1 MRSLGKHRIILVLL
15 CAALVLPTLAQ
26 ASYGTL
32 RPETQ
37 GPQVQAMQ
45 QALGSLG
52 FGLRAD
58 GKYGPL
64 TVAAVT
70 AFQRQQQ
77 LKEDGIAGNQTLG
90 RLYQLAP
97 SFAPGAAPAAPAV
110 PATPETPAQ
119 GDTIQPQLGARLEV
133 GVNSPQ
139 VALLQAALASK
150 GYQSGRS
157 DGVFDGGTR
166 NAVIAY
172 QRANGLSPDG
182 IAGSQTLGRLY
193 GAAAQPAQPAQPQA
207 PSGLAAGTA
216 LVATGNTGGLRYRS
230 SAGTGN
236 NVMGTLP
243 NGVTI
248 EVLERGAEWTR
259 MRYRGSVAYVMSRF
273 LAFAGGTPVTGAPA
287 APSDATPSPSPV
299 PAPGAGQVAISGSA
313 VVATANGGSLR
324 FRSSAGT
331 AGNNVLAS
339 IPNGTSLQ
347 VIARMGDWTRC
358 VFNGQEGY
366 VMSSHLRFA
375 DQPAA
380 QPPAA
385 GGQTPTQPSVAFVR
399 ILRPG
404 DSGADVSH
412 LQSLLGAMQY
422 AAQITGTY
430 DAATEAAV
438 RAFQLNN
445 ALKAD
450 GRFGPQT
457 AGVLLSG
464 SARPAPDPSDDTP
477 TTVTP
482 EGETTPP
489 AIDPSV
495 GKIGGPS
502 ASSVKLLS
510 WYTQVKPQLSGGKV
524 FRVYHP
530 ASGISFNLRHYSAGR
545 HADAEPATMQD
556 TQLLNAAFGP
566 AAWTPRAVYVNL
578 PDGSWSLATM
588 HNFPHL
594 SGAVSDNGFN
604 GHLCVHFL
612 RDLDETKRTDPN
624 YGLFNQERIRATWK
638 SMTGEVVD

>member
-1 MRSLGKHRIILVLL
+1 LL
-15 CAALVLPTLAQ
+15 LPALAQ
-26 ASYGTL
+26 ASYGIL
-32 RPETQ
+32 RPDTQ

-52 FGLRAD
+52 FSLSAD
-58 GKYGPL
+58 GKYGPM
-64 TVAAVT
+64 TVTAVT

-77 LKEDGIAGNQTLG
+77 LKEDGIAGGQTLG

-97 SFAPGAAPAAPAV
+97 SFAPGAAAAPQAPAV
-110 PATPETPAQ
+110 PAQPAAPAQ

-133 GVNSPQ
+133 GSNGPQ

-150 GYQSGRS
+150 GYQSGRG

-166 NAVIAY
+166 NAVIAF
-172 QRANGLSPDG
+172 QRANGLSADG

-193 GAAAQPAQPAQPQA
+193 GSAARPAAPAQPQA
-207 PSGLAAGTA
+207 PSGLAAGSA

-230 SAGTGN
+230 TASSANGN

-243 NGVTI
+243 NGVTV
-248 EVLERGAEWTR
+248 EVLERGGEWTR
-259 MRYRGSVAYVMSRF
+259 MRYRGSTGYVMSRY
-273 LAFAGGTPVTGAPA
+273 LAFAEGTPVTGAPA
-287 APSDATPSPSPV
+287 VPAVPADTAPAPSPV

-324 FRSSAGT
+324 FRASAGT

-358 VFNGQEGY
+358 IFNGQEGY

-375 DQPAA
+375 DQAA
-380 QPPAA
+380 PQPPAG
-385 GGQTPTQPSVAFVR
+385 GGQTPAQPDVAFIR

-404 DSGADVSH
+404 DSGADVSR
-412 LQSLLGAMQY
+412 LQALLSSLQY
-422 AAQITGTY
+422 AAQATGTY
-430 DAATEAAV
+430 DAATEGAV
-438 RAFQLNN
+438 RAFQMNN

-464 SARPAPDPSDDTP
+464 SARPAPDPADDTP

-482 EGETTPP
+482 GGEATPP

-502 ASSVKLLS
+502 ASSVKLLH

-530 ASGISFNLRHYSAGR
+530 GSGISFNLRHYSAGR

-578 PDGSWSLATM
+578 PDGSWTLATM

-594 SGAVSDNGFN
+594 SGAVSGNGFN

-624 YGLFNQERIRATWK
+624 YGMFNQERIRATWK
-638 SMTGEVVD
+638 SMTGEEVK